1 MKQELNNLE
10 QYSRRECL
18 EIRGVPVLPG
28 EKTNEIVRKVGEVIG
43 VAIEC
48 NDISISHRLPANR
61 NNSRNTEPAI
71 IAKFIRRDIRDQL
84 YKARKNL
91 RQITTRDIGILRTA
105 ERKIYIAESLTQTNK
120 KLFNKCL
127 KFKKQ
132 QHYKFIWTVNGKIFL
147 RKDESSPGITN
158 VRDIPLAG

>member
-43 VAIEC
+43 VVIES
-48 NDISISHRLPANR
+48 NDIAISHRLPANR

-71 IAKFIRRDIRDQL
+71 IAKFIRRDI
-84 YKARKNL
+84 
-91 RQITTRDIGILRTA
+91 
-105 ERKIYIAESLTQTNK
+105 
-120 KLFNKCL
+120 
-127 KFKKQ
+127 
-132 QHYKFIWTVNGKIFL
+132 
-147 RKDESSPGITN
+147 
-158 VRDIPLAG
+158 